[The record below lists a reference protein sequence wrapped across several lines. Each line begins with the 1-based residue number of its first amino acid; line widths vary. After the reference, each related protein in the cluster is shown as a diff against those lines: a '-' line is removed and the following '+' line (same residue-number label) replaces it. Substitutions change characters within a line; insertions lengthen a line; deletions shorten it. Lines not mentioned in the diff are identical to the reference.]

1 MSIAFGAFGISF
13 LISNVAFVEKKETLA
28 MVTGYIE
35 CVLFYAS
42 CFILT
47 LILNSLTKRM
57 SKQMQEALDTTDES
71 IGSIPDVSLDY
82 DIFQQSNSISVVKFG
97 SSEV

>member
-13 LISNVAFVEKKETLA
+13 LISNVAFVEKKETLG